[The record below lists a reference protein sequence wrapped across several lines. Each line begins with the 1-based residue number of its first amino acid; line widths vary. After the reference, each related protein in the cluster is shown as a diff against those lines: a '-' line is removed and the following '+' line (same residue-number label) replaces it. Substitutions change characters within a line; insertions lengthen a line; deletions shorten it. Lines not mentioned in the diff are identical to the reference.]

1 MSRDRGE
8 GAKGTEFM
16 RSEAGFGI
24 PQIIAGEI
32 DVLQA
37 DGSKVAKQRVWD
49 NFAAAAQLIANVSG
63 YLLGF

>member
-32 DVLQA
+32 DVLPA
-37 DGSKVAKQRVWD
+37 DGSKV
-49 NFAAAAQLIANVSG
+49 FEAAC
-63 YLLGF
+63 LG